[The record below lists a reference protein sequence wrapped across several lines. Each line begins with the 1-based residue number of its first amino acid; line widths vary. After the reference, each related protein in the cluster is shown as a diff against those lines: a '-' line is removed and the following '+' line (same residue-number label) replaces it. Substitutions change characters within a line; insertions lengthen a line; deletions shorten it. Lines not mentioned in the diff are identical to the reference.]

1 MTLATARHD
10 SLHSPPRWNRSPS
23 DALQALK
30 HSTATMRYS
39 RAGREC
45 SFGMMARARCILLVL
60 LLMLLPALAQA
71 SVQVQISGIDKLLAA
86 AVRANLALTPYAD
99 RAVSEPQMRRLYASV
114 PGEVRKALQPYGY
127 FAARL
132 EHGAYRRTGGKPD
145 AGDWIVT
152 LRIAAGA
159 PVRVTA
165 VHLDMPADALQLP
178 AVRRS
183 VRAFAPKAGAILD
196 QALYSRSKQA
206 VMAALQADGFLDAK
220 ATQHEIAVNTA
231 THSAVIT
238 LAWAP
243 GPRYRLGAVTFSGSQ
258 FEPGF
263 LQRYVP
269 WRSGEFYSQDA
280 LLQLQQHLS
289 GADYFSMVEVNPEP
303 QRARD
308 LVVPVAVTVAP
319 AKRTVYTAGLL
330 YGTDTGAGIEG
341 GVRRRWLNRYG
352 HKASFDTLLAQRLKT
367 TALTYTIPRP
377 GQDNK
382 AFNFGANWL
391 DSSTA
396 TSRSRTLGLVANES
410 REWRGFSSSFGLNAL
425 SGDYVVGG
433 ENGNS
438 TLLYA
443 EASLAKKHGA
453 NPVYVRNG
461 WAVSAI
467 GRAGG
472 PLSTTA
478 FTQLTLDGTWIHSLA
493 PRDRIIL
500 RGDAGATWV
509 QDFNSLPPQLRFF
522 AGGDR
527 SIRGYGYQT
536 VGPRNAQGLVIG
548 GRNLLVASA
557 TYEHYFLPKWG
568 VALFADG
575 GDAFNGSAFQMHQA
589 IGFGLR
595 WISPVGPVRVDF
607 GFPIGD
613 RYAHGLSLHISIG
626 PDL

>member
-1 MTLATARHD
+1 MTSFAVALA
-10 SLHSPPRWNRSPS
+10 
-23 DALQALK
+23 
-30 HSTATMRYS
+30 
-39 RAGREC
+39 
-45 SFGMMARARCILLVL
+45 L
-60 LLMLLPALAQA
+60 LLALLPALAQA
-71 SVQVQISGIDKLLAA
+71 SVRLQISGIDKPLAA

-114 PGEVRKALQPYGY
+114 PDEVRKALEPYGY
-127 FAARL
+127 FGARL
-132 EHGAYRRTGGKPD
+132 VAGSYKRATGKTAD
-145 AGDWIVT
+145 ENWTVT
-152 LRIAAGA
+152 LRIAAGT

-165 VHLDMPADALQLP
+165 LHLQMPADALRLP
-178 AVRRS
+178 AIRRA
-183 VRAFAPKAGAILD
+183 VRAFVPRTGAILD
-196 QALYSRSKQA
+196 QALYARSKQA
-206 VMAALQADGFLDAK
+206 VMAALQADGYLDAR

-231 THSAVIT
+231 THGAVIT

-243 GPRYRLGAVTFSGSQ
+243 GPRYKLGAVSFTGSQ
-258 FEPGF
+258 FVPGF

-269 WRSGEFYSQDA
+269 WRAGEYYSQDA
-280 LLQLQQHLS
+280 LLQLQQGLT
-289 GADYFSMVEVNPEP
+289 GADYFAMVEVDPEP
-303 QRARD
+303 RQARD
-308 LVVPVAVTVAP
+308 LIVPVAVRVAP
-319 AKRTVYTAGLL
+319 AKRTVYSAGLL

-341 GVRRRWLNRYG
+341 GVRRRWLNRHG
-352 HKASFDTLLAQRLKT
+352 HKVAFDTLLAQRLKT
-367 TALTYTIPRP
+367 AALTYTIPRP

-391 DSSTA
+391 DSNTA

-410 REWRGFSSSFGLNAL
+410 REWRGFSSSFGLDAL

-443 EASLAKKHGA
+443 EASLGKKKGA

-461 WAVSAI
+461 WALSAV

-478 FTQLTLDGTWIHSLA
+478 FTQLALDGTWIHSLA
-493 PRDRIIL
+493 PRNRLIL
-500 RGDAGATWV
+500 RGAAGATWV
-509 QDFNSLPPQLRFF
+509 QDFNALPPQLRFF

-575 GDAFNGSAFQMHQA
+575 GDAFNGSAFRMHQA

>member
-1 MTLATARHD
+1 
-10 SLHSPPRWNRSPS
+10 
-23 DALQALK
+23 
-30 HSTATMRYS
+30 
-39 RAGREC
+39 
-45 SFGMMARARCILLVL
+45 
-60 LLMLLPALAQA
+60 
-71 SVQVQISGIDKLLAA
+71 
-86 AVRANLALTPYAD
+86 
-99 RAVSEPQMRRLYASV
+99 
-114 PGEVRKALQPYGY
+114 
-127 FAARL
+127 
-132 EHGAYRRTGGKPD
+132 
-145 AGDWIVT
+145 
-152 LRIAAGA
+152 
-159 PVRVTA
+159 
-165 VHLDMPADALQLP
+165 
-178 AVRRS
+178 
-183 VRAFAPKAGAILD
+183 
-196 QALYSRSKQA
+196 
-206 VMAALQADGFLDAK
+206 
-220 ATQHEIAVNTA
+220 
-231 THSAVIT
+231 
-238 LAWAP
+238 
-243 GPRYRLGAVTFSGSQ
+243 
-258 FEPGF
+258 
-263 LQRYVP
+263 
-269 WRSGEFYSQDA
+269 
-280 LLQLQQHLS
+280 
-289 GADYFSMVEVNPEP
+289 MVEVNPEP
-303 QRARD
+303 RQARD

-319 AKRTVYTAGLL
+319 AKRTVYTAGAL
-330 YGTDTGAGIEG
+330 YGTDTGAGIEA
-341 GVRRRWLNRYG
+341 GVRRRWLNRHG
-352 HKASFDTLLAQRLKT
+352 HKVAFDTLLAQRLKNA
-367 TALTYTIPRP
+367 ALTYTIPRP

-391 DSSTA
+391 DSNTA

-443 EASLAKKHGA
+443 EASLGKKKGA

-461 WAVSAI
+461 WAVSAV

-478 FTQLTLDGTWIHSLA
+478 FTQLALDGTWIHTLA
-493 PRDRIIL
+493 PRNRIIL
-500 RGDAGATWV
+500 RGAAGATWV
-509 QDFNSLPPQLRFF
+509 QDFNALPPQLRFF

-548 GRNLLVASA
+548 GRDLLVASA

-575 GDAFNGSAFQMHQA
+575 GDAFNSGTFQMHQA

>member
-1 MTLATARHD
+1 MTACAR
-10 SLHSPPRWNRSPS
+10 R
-23 DALQALK
+23 
-30 HSTATMRYS
+30 
-39 RAGREC
+39 
-45 SFGMMARARCILLVL
+45 ILLVL
-60 LLMLLPALAQA
+60 LLLLPALAQA
-71 SVQVQISGIDKLLAA
+71 SVQVQISGISKVLAA

-114 PGEVRKALQPYGY
+114 PDEVRKALEPYGY
-127 FAARL
+127 FGARL
-132 EHGAYRRTGGKPD
+132 VAGSYKRATGKTAD
-145 AGDWIVT
+145 ENWTVT
-152 LRIAAGA
+152 LHIAAGT
-159 PVRVTA
+159 PVRVT
-165 VHLDMPADALQLP
+165 VLQLDMPADALQLP
-178 AVRRS
+178 AVRRA
-183 VRAFAPKAGAILD
+183 VRAFVPRTGAILD
-196 QALYSRSKQA
+196 QALYTRSKQA
-206 VMAALQADGFLDAK
+206 VMAALQADGFLDAR

-231 THSAVIT
+231 THRAVIK

-243 GPRYRLGAVTFSGSQ
+243 GPRYKLGAVTFTGSQ
-258 FEPGF
+258 FVPGF
-263 LQRYVP
+263 LQRFVP
-269 WRSGEFYSQDA
+269 WRVGEFYSQNA
-280 LLQLQQHLS
+280 LLQLQQRLT
-289 GADYFSMVEVNPEP
+289 GADYFAMVEVNPEP
-303 QRARD
+303 QQARD

-319 AKRTVYTAGLL
+319 AKRTVYSAGAL
-330 YGTDTGAGIEG
+330 YGTDTGAGIEA

-352 HKASFDTLLAQRLKT
+352 HKAALDTLLAQRLKT
-367 TALTYTIPRP
+367 AALIYTIPRP

-391 DSSTA
+391 DSNTA

-410 REWRGFSSSFGLNAL
+410 REWRGFSSSFGLDAL

-443 EASLAKKHGA
+443 EASLGKKKGA

-467 GRAGG
+467 GRTGG

-478 FTQLTLDGTWIHSLA
+478 FTQLALDGTWIHSLA

-509 QDFNSLPPQLRFF
+509 QDFNALPPQLRFF

-575 GDAFNGSAFQMHQA
+575 GDAFNGSAFRMHQA

-613 RYAHGLSLHISIG
+613 RHAHGLSLHISIG